1 MTWEYD
7 VREAKFYKDG
17 VFQFKSEYAGAIGYY
32 NDPANECVKNNGPL
46 PRGKYTIGA
55 PYNSTKT
62 GPYTLPLIPDCSN
75 NMCGR
80 NEFRIHGDSGKHP
93 GAASEGCIVTDF
105 NTRRDIWNSN
115 DRELL
120 VK

>member
-7 VREAKFYKDG
+7 VRKAEFYKDG
-17 VFQFKSEYAGAIGYY
+17 VFMFNSEYAGTIGYY
-32 NDPANECVKNNGPL
+32 NDPAKECVKNKGPL

-62 GPYTLPLIPDCSN
+62 GPYTLPLIPDSSN

-80 NEFRIHGDSGKHP
+80 DEFRIHGDSRRDP
-93 GAASEGCIVTDF
+93 GTASEGCIILIIKHRKKIYSSKDTD
-105 NTRRDIWNSN
+105 
-115 DRELL
+115 LL